1 MTNQEMAYRAADVAR
16 SLKAKGFFDRVAQ
29 GDVRAASLFARLVA
43 YTMNP
48 GGDPTSVGFLKKT
61 AGGFNVDGFADGAI
75 AANGNANDFQNVI
88 KVVTSVGVTSAG
100 IGDAVQERRPTDIW
114 FAPVPLSLAELR
126 YLNPAYEP
134 ATEPAKPQP
143 QQPQTPQN
151 PAQSQSFD
159 ASGVMAKLADI
170 HDAVN
175 ALNARMGGL
184 SAQVAD
190 VRLAQQNGLAIE
202 LSGKLPYLGNITLKG
217 VARG

>member
-29 GDVRAASLFARLVA
+29 GDTRAASLFARLVA
-43 YTMNP
+43 YTINP
-48 GGDPTSVGFLKKT
+48 NGDPSSVGFLKKT

-75 AANGNANDFQNVI
+75 VANGNYNDLQNVI
-88 KVVTSVGVTSAG
+88 KVVTQVGSTNAG

-114 FAPVPLSLAELR
+114 AAPTSLTLEQMR

-143 QQPQTPQN
+143 QQPQIPTIPA
-151 PAQSQSFD
+151 PAQNFD
-159 ASGVMAKLADI
+159 VSGIMAKLADI

-202 LSGKLPYLGNITLKG
+202 LSGKLPYLGTVTMKG
-217 VARG
+217 VAKG